1 MRVLTDTFFEAEKYF
16 IYYNGEKQ
24 EINANLIFPELKKMC
39 EKSYFSPAFGVSI
52 NQYTLNELKK
62 GLWLE
67 MEYSESKEF
76 AEMPYEKLLINFQ
89 PDFYGFNIIRYN
101 SNGGYDGRCYY
112 LNLNGNS
119 TNFYN
124 TLLKIANEKNN

>member
-1 MRVLTDTFFEAEKYF
+1 
-16 IYYNGEKQ
+16 
-24 EINANLIFPELKKMC
+24 MC

-67 MEYSESKEF
+67 MEYSEPKEF

-101 SNGGYDGRCYY
+101 INGGYDGRCYY